1 MLWRNG
7 SFCANIFFMTAT
19 SAAPDILA
27 QIKQSAADNAVPI
40 MQDSGME
47 FILNYIKQNRVRRI
61 LEIGTGI
68 GYSAIKFALSSPDI
82 RVFTIEADIDRYH
95 EAVKNFSDENLGE
108 RVTCFLGDAATFSFK
123 EKFDLIFIDGPK
135 AQYINFFERYKDN
148 LADGGAIISDN
159 LSFHGMVEDISLTH
173 NYSTKKLIKKI
184 RKYIQFLKDNKEF
197 KTEFYSAGDG
207 ISVSKRADA

>member
-1 MLWRNG
+1 
-7 SFCANIFFMTAT
+7 MTAT

>member
-1 MLWRNG
+1 
-7 SFCANIFFMTAT
+7 MT
-19 SAAPDILA
+19 DID
-27 QIKQSAADNAVPI
+27 QIKQTAAENAVPI

-47 FILNYIKQNRVRRI
+47 FILNYIKQNKVRRV

-68 GYSAIKFALSSPDI
+68 GYSATKFALASLDVQ
-82 RVFTIEADIDRYH
+82 VFTIEADIDRYH
-95 EAVKNFSDENLGE
+95 QAVQNFHDENLM
-108 RVTCFLGDAATFSFK
+108 DPATFSFE

-135 AQYINFFERYKDN
+135 AQYIKFFERYKNN
-148 LADGGAIISDN
+148 LAQGGAIISDN

-184 RKYIQFLKDNKEF
+184 RKYIQFLKDNTEF

-207 ISVSKRADA
+207 IAVSKRATLD

>member
-1 MLWRNG
+1 
-7 SFCANIFFMTAT
+7 MT
-19 SAAPDILA
+19 DIER
-27 QIKQSAADNAVPI
+27 IKQAAADNAVPI

-47 FILNYIKQNRVRRI
+47 FILNYIKQNKVHRV

-68 GYSAIKFALSSPDI
+68 GYSATKFALASPDI
-82 RVFTIEADIDRYH
+82 QVWTIESDIDRYH
-95 EAVKNFSDENLGE
+95 QAVQNFHDENLME
-108 RVTCFLGDAATFSFK
+108 RVTCFLGDAATFTFK
-123 EKFDLIFIDGPK
+123 EKFDMIFIDGPK
-135 AQYINFFERYKDN
+135 AQYIKFFERYKNN

-197 KTEFYSAGDG
+197 KTDFYSAGDG
-207 ISVSKRADA
+207 IAVSKRA

>member
-1 MLWRNG
+1 M
-7 SFCANIFFMTAT
+7 STSSAT
-19 SAAPDILA
+19 LNTTDIVA
-27 QIKQSAADNAVPI
+27 QIKQAAAENAVPI

-47 FILNYIKQNRVRRI
+47 FILNYIKQNKVRRV

-68 GYSAIKFALSSPDI
+68 GYSATKFALASPDVQ
-82 RVFTIEADIDRYH
+82 VFTIEADIDRYH
-95 EAVKNFSDENLGE
+95 QAVQNFHDENLMD
-108 RVTCFLGDAATFSFK
+108 RVTCFLGDAATFSFE

-135 AQYINFFERYKDN
+135 AQYIKFFERYKNN
-148 LADGGAIISDN
+148 LAQGGAIISDN

-184 RKYIQFLKDNKEF
+184 RKYIQFLKDNTEF

-207 ISVSKRADA
+207 IAVSKRLD

>member
-1 MLWRNG
+1 M
-7 SFCANIFFMTAT
+7 STSSAT
-19 SAAPDILA
+19 LNTTDIVA
-27 QIKQSAADNAVPI
+27 QIKQTAADNAVPI

-47 FILNYIKQNRVRRI
+47 FILNYIKQNKVRRV

-68 GYSAIKFALSSPDI
+68 GYSATKFALASPDVQ
-82 RVFTIEADIDRYH
+82 VFTIEADIDRYH
-95 EAVKNFSDENLGE
+95 QAIKNFHDENLMD
-108 RVTCFLGDAATFSFK
+108 RVTCFLGDAATFSFE

-135 AQYINFFERYKDN
+135 AQYIKFFERFKNN
-148 LADGGAIISDN
+148 LAQGGAIISDN

-184 RKYIQFLKDNKEF
+184 RKYIQFLKDNTEF

-207 ISVSKRADA
+207 IAVSKRLD